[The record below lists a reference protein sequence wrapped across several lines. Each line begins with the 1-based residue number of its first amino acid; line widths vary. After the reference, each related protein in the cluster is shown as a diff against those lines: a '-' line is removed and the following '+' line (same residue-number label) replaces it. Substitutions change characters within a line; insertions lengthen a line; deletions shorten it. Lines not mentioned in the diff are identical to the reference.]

1 MEKPMRPFLL
11 AALIVLLS
19 APAYSQAPGGNS
31 QSPHLNLSGL
41 GEKTRSPAEKQR
53 DQEVDQAYKSA
64 TEKIPDRNAKV
75 DPWREMRGTSASRN
89 SQTKP

>member
-1 MEKPMRPFLL
+1 MRPFLL

-31 QSPHLNLSGL
+31 ESPHLNLSGL
-41 GEKTRSPAEKQR
+41 GEKTRSPAEQQK
-53 DQEVDQAYKSA
+53 DQEVDQAYKSV
-64 TEKIPDRNAKV
+64 TEKIPDRNNAKV
-75 DPWREMRGTSASRN
+75 DPWHTMRGTSASRN

>member
-1 MEKPMRPFLL
+1 MRAFLL
-11 AALIVLLS
+11 ATLIVLLS
-19 APAYSQAPGGNS
+19 APAYSQAPGQNS
-31 QSPHLNLSGL
+31 QSPGLNLSGL

-75 DPWREMRGTSASRN
+75 DPWHAMRGTSASHN

>member
-1 MEKPMRPFLL
+1 MTTFVL

-19 APAYSQAPGGNS
+19 APVYAQG
-31 QSPHLNLSGL
+31 LNLSGI

-64 TEKIPDRNAKV
+64 TEKIPNQNAKV
-75 DPWREMRGTSASRN
+75 DPWHDMRGTGASRTG
-89 SQTKP
+89 QAKP

>member
-1 MEKPMRPFLL
+1 MRPFLL

-19 APAYSQAPGGNS
+19 APAYSQAPGQNS
-31 QSPHLNLSGL
+31 QSPGLNLSGL

-64 TEKIPDRNAKV
+64 TEKIPDQNANI
-75 DPWREMRGTSASRN
+75 DPWHAMRGTSASRN

>member
-1 MEKPMRPFLL
+1 MRPFLL

-19 APAYSQAPGGNS
+19 APAYSQAQNS
-31 QSPHLNLSGL
+31 PPRVNLSGF

-75 DPWREMRGTSASRN
+75 DPWHAMRGTSASHN